1 MAEGSEIE
9 GARMTIE
16 EIEARN
22 EERRGDW
29 LWNEY
34 PTVVDEIC
42 ADIDWLIA
50 EVRRLREGWA
60 RLHEFTEGQ
69 LGVKCAFHEKRGNDE

>member
-1 MAEGSEIE
+1 
-9 GARMTIE
+9 MTIE

-22 EERRGDW
+22 EEWKRRYHISG
-29 LWNEY
+29 LFP
-34 PTVVDEIC
+34 PTMADRRA

-50 EVRRLREGWA
+50 ELRRVREGWA

>member
-1 MAEGSEIE
+1 
-9 GARMTIE
+9 MTIE

-22 EERRGDW
+22 EERKADAAKHSPGCDCDR
-29 LWNEY
+29 EAH
-34 PTVVDEIC
+34 T
-42 ADIDWLIA
+42 DIDWLIA